1 MKYLVFILSVLVSLR
16 SYASTCPSVEVC
28 FVPGENCTQEIVSML
43 DKAEKSILLQAYE
56 FTSKPIVN
64 GVIAAKKRGIDV
76 QVILD
81 KNQVKHKYSI
91 PVVKELLSN
100 EISVWIDNKPAI
112 AHNKVMVIDNHK
124 VITGSFNFT
133 AAAQDRNAENLL
145 TIDDEE
151 VVKKYTENWY
161 KRKEQS
167 KPASIDVKV
176 LWR

>member
-1 MKYLVFILSVLVSLR
+1 MH
-16 SYASTCPSVEVC
+16 SYASTCPDIKVC
-28 FVPGENCTQEIVSML
+28 FTPGEDCTKRIVDTLSEA
-43 DKAEKSILLQAYE
+43 KESILIQGYE
-56 FTSKPIVN
+56 FTSKPIVS
-64 GVIAAKKRGIDV
+64 GVIAAKKRGIEV

-81 KNQVKHKYSI
+81 KSQVKHKYSI
-91 PVVKELLSN
+91 PIVKELLSN
-100 EISVWIDNKPAI
+100 EISVLIDYKPAI
-112 AHNKVMVIDNHK
+112 AHNKVIIVDSKKI
-124 VITGSFNFT
+124 ITGSFNFT

-151 VVKKYTENWY
+151 VAKKYTENWY